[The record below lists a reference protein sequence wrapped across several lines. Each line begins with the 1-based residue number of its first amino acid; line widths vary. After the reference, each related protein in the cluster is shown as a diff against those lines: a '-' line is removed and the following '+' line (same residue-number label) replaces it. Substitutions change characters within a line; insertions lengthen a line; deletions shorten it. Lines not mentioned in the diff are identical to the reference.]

1 MRRIK
6 IALFAGILS
15 LTMADLGQTVAY
27 GQNVS
32 TLDTLWSRLNIG
44 NLQNLLDTNDASEAE
59 VMLKAAIASAT
70 TSGGANSPDVLQL
83 TMELARLYRMQSRYG
98 ELKVQLANIAGI
110 YGSLSDA
117 MRAQFSYKMLEQ
129 ARDLIQHDRVSE
141 ARMLVSPV
149 VEALS
154 NDKTSAVD
162 TRVLIKLSEIAESLK
177 SRKAYDA
184 AEPIYRVLIV
194 TYERQPESYVA
205 VSDAR
210 TKLAEILRDSDRISA
225 AIELA
230 TLAYDGQQKSG
241 IVNGARSINTLML
254 LTGLQL
260 AAGQTDA
267 AKKTVAKLDAAMSQA
282 LTPELTNQLHP
293 TLALCNQFAQ
303 IGDYQS
309 VKVLF
314 DRSLTLADQ
323 YSYSQYDGSLREIS
337 RALIATGGGEGKA
350 RATGL
355 YVSLRKWA
363 QRPDSTTGP
372 DFIAHVLVMTARF
385 YAESAQY
392 DKLTAAMTELAQLD
406 NERHSNNL
414 SSIMSSVDATQDS
427 QSRIKYYELLA
438 GRQSAVLGDRRQY
451 VQNKSRLA
459 DCYLKV
465 GRIVDAKKQ
474 WYQMA
479 QILKDSLPADCNDL
493 GDEVVLVLDGY
504 LGTEQYDQAHQLTNN
519 MVAYGFDRNI
529 LISAANG
536 YLALARCQQDLS
548 NLPRAEILAERA
560 LQVSAKYGGKMT
572 NNYCYALSQY
582 AAILR
587 KSGKLSEAQAREKE
601 AEDLRKQMQDA
612 GMSVGGCG

>member
-1 MRRIK
+1 MRRAK
-6 IALFAGILS
+6 LALFAGILA
-15 LTMADLGQTVAY
+15 LVMADLGQTVAY
-27 GQNVS
+27 GQNLS
-32 TLDTLWSRLNIG
+32 TLDTLWSRLNLG

-59 VMLKAAIASAT
+59 VMLKAAISSAT

-110 YGSLSDA
+110 YGSLPDA
-117 MRAQFSYKMLEQ
+117 RRAQFSFNMLDQ
-129 ARDLIQHDRVSE
+129 ARDLMQHDRVSE
-141 ARMLVSPV
+141 ARMLVTPV
-149 VEALS
+149 VEGLS

-162 TRVLIKLSEIAESLK
+162 TRVLTKLAEIAEYLK

-184 AEPIYRVLIV
+184 AEPVYRVLIV
-194 TYERQPESYVA
+194 TYERLPESYVA

-230 TLAYDGQQKSG
+230 NLAYDGQQKSG

-254 LTGLQL
+254 LAELQL
-260 AAGQTDA
+260 TAGQTDA
-267 AKKTVAKLDAAMSQA
+267 AKRTVLKLDVAMSHA
-282 LTPELTNQLHP
+282 LTQDLTNQLHP
-293 TLALCNQFAQ
+293 TLTLCNQFAQ

-309 VKVLF
+309 VKILF

-350 RATGL
+350 RANGL

-363 QRPDSTTGP
+363 ERPDSTTGP
-372 DFIAHVLVMTARF
+372 DYIAHVLVMTARF
-385 YAESAQY
+385 YAESAQS

-406 NERHSNNL
+406 NERRSNNL

-427 QSRIKYYELLA
+427 QLSIKYYELLA
-438 GRQSAVLGDRRQY
+438 GRPSAVMGDRRQY

-479 QILKDSLPADCNDL
+479 QILKDSLPADCKDL

-504 LGTEQYDQAHQLTNN
+504 AGTEQYDQAHQLTNN

-572 NNYCYALSQY
+572 NNYCYALSQS

>member
-548 NLPRAEILAERA
+548 NLPRAELLAERA

-572 NNYCYALSQY
+572 NNYCYALSQS

-587 KSGKLSEAQAREKE
+587 KGGKLSEAQARERE
-601 AEDLRKQMQDA
+601 AENLRKQMQDA

>member
-1 MRRIK
+1 MRRAK
-6 IALFAGILS
+6 LALFAGILA
-15 LTMADLGQTVAY
+15 LVMADLGQTVAY
-27 GQNVS
+27 GQNLS
-32 TLDTLWSRLNIG
+32 TLDTLWSRLNLG

-110 YGSLSDA
+110 YGSLPDA
-117 MRAQFSYKMLEQ
+117 RRAQFSFNMLDQ
-129 ARDLIQHDRVSE
+129 ARDLMQHDRVSE
-141 ARMLVSPV
+141 ARMLVTPV
-149 VEALS
+149 VEGLS

-162 TRVLIKLSEIAESLK
+162 TRVLTKLAEIAESLK

-184 AEPIYRVLIV
+184 AEPVYRVLIV
-194 TYERQPESYVA
+194 TYERLPESYVA

-230 TLAYDGQQKSG
+230 NLAYDGQQKSG

-254 LTGLQL
+254 LAELQL
-260 AAGQTDA
+260 TAGQTDA
-267 AKKTVAKLDAAMSQA
+267 ANRTVLKLDVAMSHA
-282 LTPELTNQLHP
+282 LTQDLTNQLHP
-293 TLALCNQFAQ
+293 TLTLCNQFAQ

-309 VKVLF
+309 VKILF

-350 RATGL
+350 RANGL
-355 YVSLRKWA
+355 YVALRKWA
-363 QRPDSTTGP
+363 ERPDSTTGP
-372 DFIAHVLVMTARF
+372 DYIAHVLVMTARF

-406 NERHSNNL
+406 NERRSNNL

-438 GRQSAVLGDRRQY
+438 GRPSAVMGDRRQY

-465 GRIVDAKKQ
+465 GRIADAKKQ

-479 QILKDSLPADCNDL
+479 QILKDSLPADCKDL

-504 LGTEQYDQAHQLTNN
+504 AGTEQYDQAHQLTNN

-572 NNYCYALSQY
+572 NNYCYALSQS